1 MGPHPAETSSSTLPI
16 AHGLDPVCAAVL
28 FSRMADMRDQAGV
41 ECDIC
46 GKRFSTRSHMRQH
59 KEYKHHLPPDKATA
73 LDGVAGAMV
82 VVGSSS
88 KGELLV
94 LSNCCRAVNRSV
106 NVMPCNESMQALKRA
121 VMQMVS
127 QLYQAVAV
135 CVAPHLIGNRDA
147 TMELVRDIFQAAQC
161 VLASHTQC

>member
-1 MGPHPAETSSSTLPI
+1 
-16 AHGLDPVCAAVL
+16 
-28 FSRMADMRDQAGV
+28 MRDKPGV
-41 ECDIC
+41 AECDIC
-46 GKRFSTRSHMRQH
+46 GKRFSTRSHMHQH
-59 KEYKHHLPPDKATA
+59 KDYRYHRVLHGLPSDKATA

-82 VVGSSS
+82 VVESSS

-106 NVMPCNESMQALKRA
+106 NVMPHNESMQAVKRA

-127 QLYQAVAV
+127 QLHQAVAV

-147 TMELVRDIFQAAQC
+147 ILELVRDIFRAAQC
-161 VLASHTQC
+161 VLADSHAQC

>member
-147 TMELVRDIFQAAQC
+147 TMV
-161 VLASHTQC
+161 VLYVLSAVVLSSHYS